1 MRTFQHPREIQT
13 ENKDSRRGTR
23 ILFCILVE
31 NYVLILFPMY
41 TYIKSSHYILQMS
54 HNFICQLYLKKS
66 VRFKLIKKKKKRN
79 QLMSQTKQRLLLYS
93 ICHLICRS
101 TFKPQNSL
109 FWEGIYRVM
118 TDLHCMA
125 KANTTLQSNYPSIL
139 KKSYKK
145 K

>member
-1 MRTFQHPREIQT
+1 
-13 ENKDSRRGTR
+13 
-23 ILFCILVE
+23 
-31 NYVLILFPMY
+31 
-41 TYIKSSHYILQMS
+41 MS

-125 KANTTLQSNYPSIL
+125 KANTTL
-139 KKSYKK
+139 
-145 K
+145 